1 MPYRPGIRTRES
13 VLSAFADLVV
23 EKPFAL
29 ITLDEI
35 IETAKV
41 TKGSLYHQF
50 SSKYAIAT
58 ELLEEEFDLGFEYL
72 RTSLDGLTPSLEML
86 GATMFESVRY
96 QRARPRYH
104 AAVLLQ
110 AEIGRAPGHT
120 YEDID
125 RWVSFFVTQLDAA
138 KESGDVR
145 PEVDS
150 ARFGRRMLN
159 AWAGI
164 QQMSQF
170 AVDGDAIFGDI
181 ADLLHWIAESV
192 VADDRRQYFDT
203 YVVRYAERMRGD
215 PAPDGQ
221 R

>member
-1 MPYRPGIRTRES
+1 M
-13 VLSAFADLVV
+13 LSAFADLVV

-50 SSKYAIAT
+50 PSKYAIAT
-58 ELLEEEFDLGFEYL
+58 ELLEEEFDLGFENL

-86 GATMFESVRY
+86 GASMFESVRY
-96 QRARPRYH
+96 QRFRPRYH

-110 AEIGRAPGHT
+110 TEIGRAPGHR
-120 YEDID
+120 YEVTD
-125 RWVSFFVTQLDAA
+125 RWVGFFVEQLEAA

-145 PEVDS
+145 PDIDS
-150 ARFGRRMLN
+150 QRFGKRMLN
-159 AWAGI
+159 AWVGI
-164 QQMSQF
+164 QQIAEF
-170 AVDGDAIFGDI
+170 ADEKEDVFTEI
-181 ADLLHWIAESV
+181 ADLLQWVAESV
-192 VADDRRQYFDT
+192 VADDRRQYFET
-203 YVVRYAERMRGD
+203 YVGRYAERMRSE
-215 PAPDGQ
+215 PPN